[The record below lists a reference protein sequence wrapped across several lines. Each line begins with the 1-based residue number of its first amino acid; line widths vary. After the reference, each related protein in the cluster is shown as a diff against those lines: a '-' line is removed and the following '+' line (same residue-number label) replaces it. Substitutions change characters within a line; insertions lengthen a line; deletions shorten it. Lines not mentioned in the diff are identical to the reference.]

1 MITWF
6 SLQIVKQG
14 LSLIILD
21 HSPSTNKNKMMTLL
35 LVYTTIICKGETCK
49 ISFFITFQMSA
60 RFFFLLYKKRHWS
73 TLPVIPFN
81 PVRLGQNE
89 GLKVRMI
96 IFQEFSEHCIRIDGW
111 KAKSLRFKSRIL
123 PTISMPQI
131 SSKSS
136 STIQSVWGLDL
147 FLIPRDVLN
156 CRRWSLIT
164 KESSANLHE
173 LYTPRCSIDT

>member
-14 LSLIILD
+14 PSLVILD
-21 HSPSTNKNKMMTLL
+21 HLPSTNKNKMMTILF
-35 LVYTTIICKGETCK
+35 VYTTIICKGETCK
-49 ISFFITFQMSA
+49 IRFFITFQMSA
-60 RFFFLLYKKRHWS
+60 RFFFLLYKKYWS

-81 PVRLGQNE
+81 PVRLSQNE
-89 GLKVRMI
+89 ELKVRMI
-96 IFQEFSEHCIRIDGW
+96 IFQEFNEHCIRIDGW
-111 KAKSLRFKSRIL
+111 EAKSLRFKSRIL

-136 STIQSVWGLDL
+136 STIQSIWGLDV

-156 CRRWSLIT
+156 CRRWRLDYQR
-164 KESSANLHE
+164 K
-173 LYTPRCSIDT
+173 